1 MSLFGPVPL
10 IKALSRKVRVVL
22 AYLYRYYMEPLCKGL
37 RSRWNTTRYGGNC
50 SSGGLS
56 ADRMSGGLFRTF
68 HTLHA
73 RVVVVVVHGGAGGGG
88 CVWYVCMYVLYV
100 CMYVCIMYACMYV
113 YMYVCMCM
121 NLHM

>member
-73 RVVVVVVHGGAGGGG
+73 RVVVVVVHGGAWGGGAFG
-88 CVWYVCMYVLYV
+88 MYVCMYVLYV
-100 CMYVCIMYACMYV
+100 CIVCMYACMYV
-113 YMYVCMCM
+113 CMYVCV
-121 NLHM
+121 